1 MIEVRDSS
9 FSRNEKN
16 VKLKISIMY
25 GVPDFIVPIISLKL
39 LRYGI
44 FDFLEKI
51 QGWER
56 NMFLITIK
64 YEERQN

>member
-16 VKLKISIMY
+16 VKLNISIMY
-25 GVPDFIVPIISLKL
+25 GVPDFIVPITLKL

-56 NMFLITIK
+56 NMFLLTIK
-64 YEERQN
+64 YEERQT